1 MARAAEWASAAGS
14 SASWVARLPAQWRLG
29 IIVGPTGAGKT
40 RAVEQ
45 LRCAGLLSAEA
56 PPSSWAA
63 DKAIISEI
71 AESAEVRAAATN
83 RTEAYFGGTPKNDK
97 KAEIGMERLGAVGVN
112 SLPVW
117 LRPFGALSNGQ
128 RSRVSVAR
136 TLASGVAYDN
146 FAATVD
152 DANAKARRQH
162 TSPRVCPR
170 PR

>member
-1 MARAAEWASAAGS
+1 
-14 SASWVARLPAQWRLG
+14 
-29 IIVGPTGAGKT
+29 
-40 RAVEQ
+40 
-45 LRCAGLLSAEA
+45 
-56 PPSSWAA
+56 
-63 DKAIISEI
+63 
-71 AESAEVRAAATN
+71 
-83 RTEAYFGGTPKNDK
+83 
-97 KAEIGMERLGAVGVN
+97 MERLGAVGVN